1 MTNAPKLSSRNSP
14 RNRRRRGQAMLE
26 YSLIFWLMGVVFIL
40 GVTWDGGGNT
50 MRTIDA
56 SSNHDNNGHGSG
68 ALKQNTTGHDS
79 IFGLMINSYQ
89 IYQNSYYFA
98 LCAPLP

>member
-1 MTNAPKLSSRNSP
+1 MPTANKLSSRNSR
-14 RNRRRRGQAMLE
+14 RNQRRRGQAMLE
-26 YSLIFWLMGVVFIL
+26 YSLIFWLMGIVFIL
-40 GVTWDGGGNT
+40 GVTWDGGGNVMT
-50 MRTIDA
+50 PVDA
-56 SSNHDNNGHGSG
+56 SGNHNLQGHGQSI
-68 ALKQNTTGHDS
+68 KQNSSGHDF